1 MPRAEVHKLMERMAI
16 PAIAAPM
23 FLVSNPALTLACCG
37 EGIMGS
43 FPAHGT
49 RSREQFQAWLDEM
62 QDGMK
67 RLEDAGRKPA
77 PWAVNLVVHASNP
90 RYPGDLELV
99 EKYKVPV
106 VLTSKGAPGDAIKR
120 IHGWGAVALHDIANR
135 RHAEKALE
143 AGVDGVIAVAGG
155 AGGHTGTINPFALMN
170 EVRQLGDHFAVVL
183 AGGQTTGRDVLA
195 AEAMGA
201 DLAYIGTRFIATQ
214 EAMAAAAHKD
224 MILKTRA
231 TDVFLTASIDGAP
244 ANWLTPQPSRRR
256 HRPRR
261 PAHDLAQQDRV
272 GAGQQEAL
280 EGHLYGGPRRRE
292 HRGHPDGGGALPA
305 ADRAVS
311 GGEDGDVAIL
321 RRWPTDAASSR
332 QRGELVS
339 ATRQPHPEEPHDVR
353 RLEGWRGADVFRFAQ
368 RLRWRQLRPAL
379 GFAPRL
385 QGEEREDKGGSLLR
399 GRQEPRDR
407 GSRPRRAEVRRG
419 AGRDQGVGRLP
430 HRRVH
435 ALGRRSRGP
444 VPGDLRP
451 RGRGRRGRC
460 RAGHR
465 VAQEG
470 RPRDP
475 ALHARMPRLQI
486 LPVGQDQPLHRHPR
500 RPRARA

>member
-1 MPRAEVHKLMERMAI
+1 MARAEVHKIVERMAI

-23 FLVSNPALTLACCG
+23 FLVSNPALALACCG

-49 RSREQFQAWLDEM
+49 RSREEFQGWLDEM

-67 RLEDAGRKPA
+67 RLEDAGKKPA

-214 EAMAAAAHKD
+214 EAMAAAGHKD

-244 ANWLTPQPSRRR
+244 ANWLTPSLV
-256 HRPRR
+256 
-261 PAHDLAQQDRV
+261 AAGIDLDVLRTT
-272 GAGQQEAL
+272 
-280 EGHLYGGPRRRE
+280 
-292 HRGHPDGGGALPA
+292 LPTK
-305 ADRAVS
+305 
-311 GGEDGDVAIL
+311 I
-321 RRWPTDAASSR
+321 
-332 QRGELVS
+332 VS
-339 ATRQPHPEEPHDVR
+339 AQDNKKRWKDIYTAGHGVGNIEDIPTAAELCR
-353 RLEGWRGADVFRFAQ
+353 RLIEQYREAKKEMIDDVLAGIADAERGNFATDEEVAATIRRFV
-368 RLRWRQLRPAL
+368 
-379 GFAPRL
+379 
-385 QGEEREDKGGSLLR
+385 K
-399 GRQEPRDR
+399 
-407 GSRPRRAEVRRG
+407 RR
-419 AGRDQGVGRLP
+419 
-430 HRRVH
+430 
-435 ALGRRSRGP
+435 
-444 VPGDLRP
+444 
-451 RGRGRRGRC
+451 
-460 RAGHR
+460 
-465 VAQEG
+465 
-470 RPRDP
+470 
-475 ALHARMPRLQI
+475 
-486 LPVGQDQPLHRHPR
+486 
-500 RPRARA
+500 